1 MNERSALATGCQCP
15 NHRSST
21 FANLDVR
28 DRNSEDTFP
37 SIHSEENLES
47 CAESL
52 AEVSCFRNYLELC
65 YKTPSQPPY
74 NILSSHLINQRAIA
88 FLSDSRINLNYRPEC
103 ALTPVSAERL
113 LERQRAVILNHT
125 RIWCIQLDWRKQ
137 VENPPCG
144 LRVTEY
150 MSGHLYSG
158 YLNIVINPEYA
169 KSMENLFFRFTCKTN
184 NEIPQQ
190 VPGQIFEHQ
199 PQLVAPLAW
208 DNLPWSNSVR
218 ITMEVRNISG
228 SLVETAFE
236 STPIRLY
243 AKLHERTGPFKAM
256 QMEDCYISRIPNNE
270 EDQGNRKQCL
280 LISK

>member
-1 MNERSALATGCQCP
+1 
-15 NHRSST
+15 
-21 FANLDVR
+21 
-28 DRNSEDTFP
+28 
-37 SIHSEENLES
+37 
-47 CAESL
+47 
-52 AEVSCFRNYLELC
+52 EVSCLRNYLELC
-65 YKTPSQPPY
+65 YKTPSHPPY
-74 NILSSHLINQRAIA
+74 NVLSSHLINQRAIA
-88 FLSDSRINLNYRPEC
+88 FVSDSRINLNYRPEC

-169 KSMENLFFRFTCKTN
+169 KTIENLFFRFTCKTN

-190 VPGQIFEHQ
+190 VPGQIFEHSQ
-199 PQLVAPLAW
+199 PHLVAPLAW

-228 SLVETAFE
+228 AQVETAFE
-236 STPIRLY
+236 NTPIRLY
-243 AKLHERTGPFKAM
+243 AKLHERTDRTKEWVNRSDNASPFKAM
-256 QMEDCYISRIPNNE
+256 QMENCYISRIPNND
-270 EDQGNRKQCL
+270 EDPGNRRQCL

>member
-1 MNERSALATGCQCP
+1 
-15 NHRSST
+15 
-21 FANLDVR
+21 
-28 DRNSEDTFP
+28 
-37 SIHSEENLES
+37 
-47 CAESL
+47 
-52 AEVSCFRNYLELC
+52 EVSCFRNYLELC

-190 VPGQIFEHQ
+190 VPGQIFEQLGKPGSIPALVLSSGGLAVGHQ
-199 PQLVAPLAW
+199 KGATAERMVEW
-208 DNLPWSNSVR
+208 LP
-218 ITMEVRNISG
+218 
-228 SLVETAFE
+228 
-236 STPIRLY
+236 
-243 AKLHERTGPFKAM
+243 ERFDYLSGPFKAM

-280 LISK
+280 LISKR